1 MRIHLLIRFINKWY
15 FPRSFGM
22 ILSGVKD
29 FNGRGMKMGYT
40 KEIEKVL
47 FLLQKGY
54 ECENSHHDWRTACEY
69 YGEARNCLGSIYGE
83 GSKLCNIVSLYDYVQ
98 ESYQGNYR
106 AAALMLADAGE
117 LLDNFSESDI
127 VDDFTEWI
135 HENRQLLLDEAVAK
149 TWDVFYHFDFDFS
162 LENVLIQSMFAGN
175 DEEELMNRTF
185 IDPLGLP
192 RKFHFFL
199 QQISKYNKNV
209 TPDMK
214 HKAAELYTFLRDYER
229 KDFSDMSN
237 EEKAHFAKSAFG
249 VLQDGFQSFKGNE
262 ILGNGL
268 SSFIGAK
275 QKTVMFDMVRGM
287 MGLGETEF
295 ADTLFTK
302 LKGDL
307 DVSDIDWQIKIKLV
321 ECLLEEKKGNRVK
334 AEEILDKIT
343 EMENDII
350 MKIFFMKEERKKIE
364 ILKGI
369 EYLMKRTAEV
379 CGQIRGSEAA
389 YSIVVR
395 TRTLSFDHANIHLSS
410 DEHKHVI
417 SKIQQLKLREK
428 AGEDMTEEYSRIN
441 SYFENI
447 SHGIFDFDPMK
458 ICRKLTDR
466 QAILEFTVMTDDC
479 DSDFYY
485 VFVVTSKKIMS
496 INLGKCEEINE
507 YIGGV
512 LEYIGNYAANKYSSC
527 QIRALAEYRQL
538 YEKVLLPIS
547 EVLPQTIHTL
557 FIAGAGDFLRLPFG
571 MLPCFHWYDMFM
583 EDEYH
588 INYINSGKEILRD
601 ANGIV
606 NKGAVVIGNPDFNGK
621 FPALPSSETEAE
633 AVAKLLNV
641 DPVIGRDAVPGCLKK
656 PAGIFHISTHSCSR
670 EEAGLEKE
678 MDPMK
683 NVNLVFADG
692 ELLSAKEIC
701 SLDMSK
707 TDLVVLSVCGIKEEN
722 GVNGDVGPGIRR
734 AFINAGARHIIL
746 NFWKTDD
753 HAAALLMKN
762 FYDCYLNKQM
772 NIENALREA
781 KHCLR
786 ASSVGEIKKGKYY
799 DEGMEEVFALMKED
813 EIPYG
818 HPYYWAGFISFGA

>member
-1 MRIHLLIRFINKWY
+1 
-15 FPRSFGM
+15 
-22 ILSGVKD
+22 
-29 FNGRGMKMGYT
+29 MGYT

-69 YGEARNCLGSIYGE
+69 YGEARDCLESIYGE

-98 ESYQGNYR
+98 ESYQENYR
-106 AAALMLADAGE
+106 EAALMLADAGE

-127 VDDFTEWI
+127 VDDFTKWI
-135 HENRQLLLDEAVAK
+135 HENRQSLLSEAVAK
-149 TWDVFYHFDFDFS
+149 TWNVLDRLNVDFS
-162 LENVLIQSMFAGN
+162 LENFLLQSMLARN
-175 DEEELMNRTF
+175 DGEESMNRIF

-192 RKFHFFL
+192 RKFHFL
-199 QQISKYNKNV
+199 YQQINEFHKNV
-209 TPDMK
+209 SSDAMYK
-214 HKAAELYTFLRDYER
+214 FAELYGFVQELER
-229 KDFSDMSN
+229 KDESDISD
-237 EEKAHFAKSAFG
+237 EEKVRQVKAVYSL
-249 VLQDGFQSFKGNE
+249 LQEGIHLYTQMGIQED
-262 ILGNGL
+262 GL
-268 SSFIGAK
+268 SWLMDAEKKKIDL
-275 QKTVMFDMVRGM
+275 DMARGM
-287 MGLGETEF
+287 AGLGETEF
-295 ADTLFTK
+295 AELIISG
-302 LKGDL
+302 LKD
-307 DVSDIDWQIKIKLV
+307 DYDFYDIDWQIRIKLM
-321 ECLLEEKKGNRVK
+321 ECLLEEKKGNRIE
-334 AEEILDKIT
+334 AEKILDKII
-343 EMENDII
+343 EMENRVINRA
-350 MKIFFMKEERKKIE
+350 FFMRKEQKKIE

-734 AFINAGARHIIL
+734 AYINAGARHIIL